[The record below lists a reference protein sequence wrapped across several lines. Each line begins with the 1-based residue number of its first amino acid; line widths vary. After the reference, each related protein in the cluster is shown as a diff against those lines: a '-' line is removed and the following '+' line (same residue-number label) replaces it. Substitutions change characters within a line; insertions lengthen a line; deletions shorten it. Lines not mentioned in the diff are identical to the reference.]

1 VLGADGSAFAP
12 TDVPPGR
19 TFSRRDLYRDRSSP
33 QCTGV
38 PKTDP
43 VHTATRRPRGPR
55 RGRAHRGIAS
65 KSRSATMQGM
75 APNIVVSKR
84 ADALV
89 QGDHVLVPGIEGTVM
104 VDEVERREDDV
115 RVRLQADD
123 RWFSLR
129 TDELVAIMKQPG

>member
-1 VLGADGSAFAP
+1 
-12 TDVPPGR
+12 
-19 TFSRRDLYRDRSSP
+19 
-33 QCTGV
+33 
-38 PKTDP
+38 
-43 VHTATRRPRGPR
+43 
-55 RGRAHRGIAS
+55 
-65 KSRSATMQGM
+65 MQGM

-84 ADALV
+84 ADVLV

>member
-1 VLGADGSAFAP
+1 
-12 TDVPPGR
+12 
-19 TFSRRDLYRDRSSP
+19 
-33 QCTGV
+33 
-38 PKTDP
+38 
-43 VHTATRRPRGPR
+43 
-55 RGRAHRGIAS
+55 
-65 KSRSATMQGM
+65 MQGM

-129 TDELVAIMKQPG
+129 TDELVATMKRPG